1 MVVKGYTVAQLFLC
15 QPLKTGRFLVLKL
28 KLIREDFLVQE
39 TLPSFPSKTYTEV
52 SSQLWLN
59 PMEYLPKG
67 SRTGRVDR
75 WGTHTDVSKQTW
87 KEFPG
92 RFGGCASWLTDYVN
106 YYSRGISSTE
116 WSEKRIFEGRTKG
129 KGWLSY
135 LWGAMA
141 KPCLLFIFC
150 FSSLLFFLWHSKYI
164 YSI

>member
-28 KLIREDFLVQE
+28 TKSENTSWCTKLYPVSLVKC
-39 TLPSFPSKTYTEV
+39 TLRSVPSSDSTQWNIYLRAPEQAGWTGGAHTPTWASKHEK
-52 SSQLWLN
+52 N
-59 PMEYLPKG
+59 
-67 SRTGRVDR
+67 
-75 WGTHTDVSKQTW
+75 
-87 KEFPG
+87 FPG
-92 RFGGCASWLTDYVN
+92 GLGGCASWLTDYVN

-116 WSEKRIFEGRTKG
+116 WSEKRIFEGRTEG

-150 FSSLLFFLWHSKYI
+150 FSFLFFFLWHSKYI